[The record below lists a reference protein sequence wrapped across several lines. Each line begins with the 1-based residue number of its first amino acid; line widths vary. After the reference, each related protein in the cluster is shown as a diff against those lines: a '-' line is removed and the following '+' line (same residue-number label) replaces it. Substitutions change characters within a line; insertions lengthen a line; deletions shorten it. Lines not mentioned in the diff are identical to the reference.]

1 MTPSEITIEVAD
13 DGGEPTEVTRTL
25 WSTHHGPIVSLEPLP
40 WSADQAIAI
49 RDANAEITSVLAQ
62 FFGMDVATSMDE
74 FQEVHAT
81 EQGVPWVNTIAT
93 SADGRAWYADTSATP
108 NLSPEALAAWEA
120 EVAAGG
126 LLGLAYNDFGVVMLD
141 GSDSL
146 FEWIDDPAAPA
157 PGLVPFSS
165 MPQIERSD
173 YVFNANDSYWLS
185 NPSEPLTGFS
195 PLHGVAD
202 VPQPPRTRTNLMLLE
217 GHDGTWTAADIE
229 TTLFAERSAV
239 TELLHQ
245 PLVDA
250 CTASPSV
257 DLNGTTLDLTTAC
270 DALASWDGTFTLDAR
285 GAVLFRE
292 WLSRF
297 DYNELID
304 TGRLFADAF
313 AEFTTDGP
321 VAEGFLTYG
330 NPDDPTA
337 PAYRLGLE
345 AWSAGEWRPF
355 LFQAD
360 DVASASTSETT
371 AMEITELSAP
381 RQR

>member
-81 EQGVPWVNTIAT
+81 EQGVPWVNTKAT
-93 SADGRAWYADTSATP
+93 SADGRAWYADTS
-108 NLSPEALAAWEA
+108 
-120 EVAAGG
+120 
-126 LLGLAYNDFGVVMLD
+126 GVVMLD

-202 VPQPPRTRTNLMLLE
+202 VPQSPRTRTNLMLLE

-330 NPDDPTA
+330 NPDDSTA